1 MYKFTNYIDDI
12 NTQLQLYT
20 DSLNDLDV
28 NILSTIHLL
37 ITQPTRN
44 EDTKTYLF
52 NLYYTGT
59 DIERRENID
68 KVLQQLYKSRILA
81 STSIED
87 IQPNSNISESVIC
100 MYLINTYKGDEQYI
114 HLLRKLYARLYE
126 LFTQENPHN
135 NNLISILSGAN
146 NNLYDEYIVDI
157 GSEHFDLLYFNKKVI
172 KLWKKQ
178 YVDMEEMEISLRNE
192 MYINGILQMEYNSDH
207 FDNEPIQLC
216 ITEAMYI
223 DRSFDTYIGLS
234 IYENNTDYQYVH
246 PYHDDYSKFSSFMR
260 ENYQYESNRF
270 FTTYLSQE
278 TSRPISV
285 SLNEYLKTS
294 KYGEVISID
303 MSTFSREPLLLKHV
317 DENSDKYWK
326 ILNYTFLKPI
336 M

>member
-28 NILSTIHLL
+28 NILSAIHLL
-37 ITQPTRN
+37 AVQPTRN

-52 NLYYTGT
+52 TLYYTGS
-59 DIERRENID
+59 DVERKEKID
-68 KVLQQLYKSRILA
+68 SILQQLYKRRMIA

-87 IQPNSNISESVIC
+87 IQANSNISESVIC
-100 MYLINTYKGDEQYI
+100 MYLINTYKDDEQHS

-126 LFTQENPHN
+126 LFTLENPHN

-157 GSEHFDLLYFNKKVI
+157 GSEHFDLLYFNKKII

-178 YVDMEEMEISLRNE
+178 YIDIEEMEISLRNE
-192 MYINGILQMEYNSDH
+192 MYINGILQMEYNSND
-207 FDNEPIQLC
+207 FENEHIQLC
-216 ITEAMYI
+216 LAEAMYI
-223 DRSFDTYIGLS
+223 DRTFDTYIGLS
-234 IYENNTDYQYVH
+234 IYENNQDYQYVH
-246 PYHDDYSKFSSFMR
+246 PYQDDYSKFSSFMR
-260 ENYQYESNRF
+260 ENYQYESIRF

-303 MSTFSREPLLLKHV
+303 MSTFSREPLLFKQLQQHEDKH
-317 DENSDKYWK
+317 WR